1 MQPSA
6 QRVEE
11 GQNARMSSF
20 ESAAEEPVTRTP
32 AWLIDLTILLGLSVV
47 VLGAWLIQE
56 LRAQPE
62 VSARR
67 ALTVPAATRII
78 DTEIGAF
85 GSYLAGAYSAIHT
98 ADAVLVDRT
107 TGEELHGREELR
119 AAIAGGT
126 IRFAYSPV
134 RTTDVERVGD
144 DVAVY
149 GLSWGLDTPSQQRGA
164 GIVIVTFEDGKI
176 SREVVVPMGGVRA
189 TDSLLPE

>member
-1 MQPSA
+1 
-6 QRVEE
+6 
-11 GQNARMSSF
+11 MSSF
-20 ESAAEEPVTRTP
+20 ENAGEEPVTRIP
-32 AWLIDLTILLGLSVV
+32 VWLIDLTILLGLFVV

-62 VSARR
+62 GSVHP
-67 ALTVPAATRII
+67 ALTVPEATRII

-98 ADAVLVDRT
+98 SDAVLVDRT
-107 TGEELHGREELR
+107 TGEQLRGQDDLR

-134 RTTDVERVGD
+134 RTTDVELAGD

-149 GLSWGLDTPSQQRGA
+149 GLSWGLDSPSQRRGA

-176 SREVVVPMGGVRA
+176 SREVVMPMGGVRA
-189 TDSLLPE
+189 TDSLLP